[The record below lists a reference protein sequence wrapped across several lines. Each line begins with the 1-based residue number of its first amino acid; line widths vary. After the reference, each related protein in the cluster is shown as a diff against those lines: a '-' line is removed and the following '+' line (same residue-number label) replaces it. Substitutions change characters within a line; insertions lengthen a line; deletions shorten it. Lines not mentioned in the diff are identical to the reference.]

1 MGALTPG
8 TVLGGCRI
16 DAVVG
21 RGGMGIV
28 YRARQLDLDRDV
40 AVKVIAPDLVEDT
53 MSRRRFLTEAR
64 AASAVEHPN
73 VIPVHDAGVA
83 DGRAYLVMRYV
94 AGDDLRTLVRRD
106 GALGAER
113 AAWIA
118 LRLGEALDAIHRAG
132 YVHRD
137 VKPQNVLIDA
147 NGHVYLSDFGLA
159 KQAIAT
165 SGPTTSNQWVGT
177 LDYVAPEQ
185 IRGERVDARAD
196 VYALGGVLYFVLT
209 GRVPFERETDH
220 AKLWAHLMDE
230 PPRPSAIRPELP
242 SGLDDVVARAL
253 AKEPTRRYASAGDL
267 GRAAR
272 AAATGEREPVT
283 ERMVASGAAAPEAT
297 QPAGS
302 GATTTPSPDRLLQPD
317 RVRPRRRRALALA
330 ALPTAI
336 GIAVLAFW
344 LVPERGGE
352 RVGGSAR
359 PTATPGAAATRAGPS
374 VGPTIH
380 QVGLRP
386 RAVTVAAGAVWVL
399 SIHERRITRL
409 DADTGR
415 RAGVQP
421 FVGRGAASIAGDDDI
436 VWVAKRA
443 TSAVLGLDS
452 RTGALVRRFSTP
464 VPPARVAAGPTGL
477 WVVTRETDA
486 GAAVLLHY
494 DRAGEQLLEQQP
506 FADGIAAIALGDG
519 AAWVALAGM
528 QRIMRVVPDQPVE
541 HAAWLRHPATALA
554 FGAGHLWASLP
565 DADSVARIHPRT
577 QQVATTEVG
586 GDPAGLAV
594 AGGRVFV
601 ASNATHTVAV
611 VEPERLRRRPVR
623 RLRVPLNPYAVATGA
638 GHVWVTGL
646 GANTLTRL
654 DY

>member
-40 AVKVIAPDLVEDT
+40 AVKVIAPDLVEDA

-106 GALGAER
+106 GPLGPDG
-113 AAWIA
+113 AAGIA
-118 LRLGEALDAIHRAG
+118 LRLGEALDAIHRVG

-137 VKPQNVLIDA
+137 VKPQNVLLDA
-147 NGHVYLSDFGLA
+147 DGNVYLSDFGLA
-159 KQAIAT
+159 KEAMAT
-165 SGPTTSNQWVGT
+165 SGPTTSKQWVGT

-196 VYALGGVLYFVLT
+196 VYALGGVLYFMLT
-209 GRVPFERETDH
+209 GRVPFERENEH

-242 SGLDDVVARAL
+242 AGLDDVVARAL
-253 AKEPTRRYASAGDL
+253 AKEPARRYASAGDL

-272 AAATGEREPVT
+272 AAATDGRGQTPLRGT
-283 ERMVASGAAAPEAT
+283 
-297 QPAGS
+297 GS

-317 RVRPRRRRALALA
+317 RVRPRRRRALTFA
-330 ALPTAI
+330 ALPAAI
-336 GIAVLAFW
+336 GVAAIALWLA
-344 LVPERGGE
+344 PERGDDPP
-352 RVGGSAR
+352 GSGSVRA
-359 PTATPGAAATRAGPS
+359 PPSATPSAAAATAAPS
-374 VGPTIH
+374 VGPTVH
-380 QVGLRP
+380 RVGLRP

-399 SIHERRITRL
+399 SIHEPRITRL
-409 DADTGR
+409 DARTGR
-415 RAGVQP
+415 RVGKQP
-421 FVGRGAASIAGDDDI
+421 YVGRGGASIAGDAGM

-443 TSAVLGLDS
+443 TSAILRVDPRS
-452 RTGALVRRFSTP
+452 GAVVRRISTP
-464 VPPARVAAGPTGL
+464 VPPARIAAGPTGL
-477 WVVTRETDA
+477 WIVTRETDA
-486 GAAVLLHY
+486 GPATLLHY
-494 DRAGEQLLEQQP
+494 DRAGKQRLEELP
-506 FADGIAAIALGDG
+506 FPDGIQAIALGGG
-519 AAWVALAGM
+519 AAWVSLVGT
-528 QRIMRVVPDQPVE
+528 QRIMRVVPGEPVE

-565 DADSVARIHPRT
+565 DADSVGRIHPRT

-586 GDPAGLAV
+586 GDPAGLTV

-611 VEPERLRRRPVR
+611 VDPERLRRRPVR
-623 RLRVPLNPYAVATGA
+623 RLRVPLNPYAMATGA